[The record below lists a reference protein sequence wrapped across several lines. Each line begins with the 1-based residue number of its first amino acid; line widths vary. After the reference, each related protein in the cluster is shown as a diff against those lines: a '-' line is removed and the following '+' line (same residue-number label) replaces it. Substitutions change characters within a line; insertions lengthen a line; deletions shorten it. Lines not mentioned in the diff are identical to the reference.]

1 MERAAITP
9 ITMRREVI
17 RASHHAIT
25 GSVISSL
32 PLKIVAITAS
42 PTEIART
49 AIDLASAIPIP
60 IAGMVPG
67 LAPTNQ
73 VCANLTSSITMSTR
87 ATRIDL
93 ARLVLVQPTHG
104 IPIHARKELVLVQPT
119 HGIPIHARKDGDR
132 AETREDAILSARND
146 RHGVQ
151 TAITGS
157 LVNSIVRL
165 VLRAVLSVT
174 NGPLAMDHSRL
185 IHKTHAG
192 RAGRT
197 NFRADLKNSRD
208 SGRTL
213 SSSRAITSALMLPT
227 LLRVPP
233 GSMQIRANAM
243 QEESRTSAC
252 GKIHE
257 T

>member
-32 PLKIVAITAS
+32 PLKIVAITAG

-49 AIDLASAIPIP
+49 AIDLASAIP

-93 ARLVLVQPTHG
+93 AR
-104 IPIHARKELVLVQPT
+104 LVLVQPT

-174 NGPLAMDHSRL
+174 NGPLAMDHSL

-197 NFRADLKNSRD
+197 NFRADLKADLKNSRD
-208 SGRTL
+208 PGRTL

-227 LLRVPP
+227 LLRVPL

-243 QEESRTSAC
+243 
-252 GKIHE
+252 
-257 T
+257 

>member
-49 AIDLASAIPIP
+49 AIDLASAIPI
-60 IAGMVPG
+60 AGMVPG
-67 LAPTNQ
+67 LASTNQ

-146 RHGVQ
+146 HHGVQ

-174 NGPLAMDHSRL
+174 NGPLAMDHSL
-185 IHKTHAG
+185 IHTTHAG

-197 NFRADLKNSRD
+197 NFRADLKNPRD

>member
-32 PLKIVAITAS
+32 PLKIVAITAG

-49 AIDLASAIPIP
+49 AIDLASAIP

-104 IPIHARKELVLVQPT
+104 IPIHARKELVLVQLT

-132 AETREDAILSARND
+132 VETREDAI
-146 RHGVQ
+146 
-151 TAITGS
+151 
-157 LVNSIVRL
+157 
-165 VLRAVLSVT
+165 LSVT
-174 NGPLAMDHSRL
+174 NGPLAMDHSL

-192 RAGRT
+192 RVGRT
-197 NFRADLKNSRD
+197 NFRADLKADLKNSRD
-208 SGRTL
+208 PGRTL

-227 LLRVPP
+227 LLRVPL

-243 QEESRTSAC
+243 
-252 GKIHE
+252 
-257 T
+257 

>member
-9 ITMRREVI
+9 ITMRTEVI

-32 PLKIVAITAS
+32 PLKIVAITAN
-42 PTEIART
+42 PTEIDRT
-49 AIDLASAIPIP
+49 AIDLASAMP

-93 ARLVLVQPTHG
+93 ARLVLVQPTH
-104 IPIHARKELVLVQPT
+104 A
-119 HGIPIHARKDGDR
+119 IPIHARKDGDR
-132 AETREDAILSARND
+132 AETREGAILSARND

-157 LVNSIVRL
+157 
-165 VLRAVLSVT
+165 
-174 NGPLAMDHSRL
+174 
-185 IHKTHAG
+185 
-192 RAGRT
+192 
-197 NFRADLKNSRD
+197 
-208 SGRTL
+208 
-213 SSSRAITSALMLPT
+213 
-227 LLRVPP
+227 
-233 GSMQIRANAM
+233 
-243 QEESRTSAC
+243 
-252 GKIHE
+252 
-257 T
+257 

>member
-1 MERAAITP
+1 
-9 ITMRREVI
+9 
-17 RASHHAIT
+17 
-25 GSVISSL
+25 
-32 PLKIVAITAS
+32 
-42 PTEIART
+42 
-49 AIDLASAIPIP
+49 
-60 IAGMVPG
+60 
-67 LAPTNQ
+67 
-73 VCANLTSSITMSTR
+73 MSTR

-132 AETREDAILSARND
+132 AETHEDAILSARND

-174 NGPLAMDHSRL
+174 NGPLAMDHSL

-192 RAGRT
+192 RVGRT
-197 NFRADLKNSRD
+197 NFRADLKADLKNSRD
-208 SGRTL
+208 PGRTL

-227 LLRVPP
+227 LLRVPL

-243 QEESRTSAC
+243 
-252 GKIHE
+252 
-257 T
+257 

>member
-93 ARLVLVQPTHG
+93 ARLVLVQ
-104 IPIHARKELVLVQPT
+104 LT

>member
-49 AIDLASAIPIP
+49 AIDLASAIPI
-60 IAGMVPG
+60 AGMVPG

-104 IPIHARKELVLVQPT
+104 IPIHARK
-119 HGIPIHARKDGDR
+119 DGDR
-132 AETREDAILSARND
+132 AETHEDVILSARND

-174 NGPLAMDHSRL
+174 NGPLAMDHSL

-192 RAGRT
+192 RVGRT
-197 NFRADLKNSRD
+197 NFRADLKADLKNSRD
-208 SGRTL
+208 PGRTL

-227 LLRVPP
+227 LLRVPL

-243 QEESRTSAC
+243 
-252 GKIHE
+252 
-257 T
+257 

>member
-93 ARLVLVQPTHG
+93 ARLVLVQ
-104 IPIHARKELVLVQPT
+104 LT

-174 NGPLAMDHSRL
+174 NGPLAMDHSSL

-243 QEESRTSAC
+243 
-252 GKIHE
+252 
-257 T
+257 

>member
-32 PLKIVAITAS
+32 PLKIVAITAG

-49 AIDLASAIPIP
+49 AIDLASAIP

-104 IPIHARKELVLVQPT
+104 IPIHARKELVLVQLT

-132 AETREDAILSARND
+132 VETREDAILSARND

-151 TAITGS
+151 TVITGS

-174 NGPLAMDHSRL
+174 NGPLAMDHSL

-192 RAGRT
+192 RVGRT

-208 SGRTL
+208 PGRTL

-227 LLRVPP
+227 LLRVPL

-243 QEESRTSAC
+243 
-252 GKIHE
+252 
-257 T
+257 

>member
-32 PLKIVAITAS
+32 PLKIVAITAG

-49 AIDLASAIPIP
+49 AIDLASAIP

-104 IPIHARKELVLVQPT
+104 IPIHARK
-119 HGIPIHARKDGDR
+119 DGDR
-132 AETREDAILSARND
+132 VETREDAILSARND

-174 NGPLAMDHSRL
+174 NGPLAMDHSL

-197 NFRADLKNSRD
+197 NFRADLKADLKNSRD
-208 SGRTL
+208 PGRTL

-227 LLRVPP
+227 LLRVPL

-243 QEESRTSAC
+243 
-252 GKIHE
+252 
-257 T
+257 

>member
-17 RASHHAIT
+17 RTSHHAIT

-32 PLKIVAITAS
+32 PLKIVAITAG

-49 AIDLASAIPIP
+49 AIDLASAIP

-104 IPIHARKELVLVQPT
+104 IPIHARK
-119 HGIPIHARKDGDR
+119 DGDR
-132 AETREDAILSARND
+132 VEPHEDAILSARND

-151 TAITGS
+151 TAITES

-174 NGPLAMDHSRL
+174 NGPLAMDHSL

-192 RAGRT
+192 RVGRT
-197 NFRADLKNSRD
+197 NLRADLKADLKNSRD
-208 SGRTL
+208 PGRTL

-227 LLRVPP
+227 LLRVPL

-243 QEESRTSAC
+243 
-252 GKIHE
+252 
-257 T
+257 

>member
-17 RASHHAIT
+17 RTSHHAIT

-32 PLKIVAITAS
+32 PLKIVAITAG

-49 AIDLASAIPIP
+49 AIDLASAIP

-93 ARLVLVQPTHG
+93 ARLFLAG
-104 IPIHARKELVLVQPT
+104 
-119 HGIPIHARKDGDR
+119 
-132 AETREDAILSARND
+132 
-146 RHGVQ
+146 
-151 TAITGS
+151 
-157 LVNSIVRL
+157 
-165 VLRAVLSVT
+165 VLRVT
-174 NGPLAMDHSRL
+174 NGTPHMDHSL
-185 IHKTHAG
+185 IRKTHAG
-192 RAGRT
+192 RVGRT
-197 NFRADLKNSRD
+197 NLRADLKADLKNSRD
-208 SGRTL
+208 PGRTL

-227 LLRVPP
+227 LLRVPL

-243 QEESRTSAC
+243 
-252 GKIHE
+252 
-257 T
+257 

>member
-25 GSVISSL
+25 GSL

-49 AIDLASAIPIP
+49 AIDLASAIPI
-60 IAGMVPG
+60 AGMVPG

-73 VCANLTSSITMSTR
+73 VCANLTSSIKMSTR

-132 AETREDAILSARND
+132 AETHEDAILSARND
-146 RHGVQ
+146 RHGVP

-174 NGPLAMDHSRL
+174 NGPLAMDHSP
-185 IHKTHAG
+185 IHTTHAG

-197 NFRADLKNSRD
+197 NLRADLKADLKNSRD
-208 SGRTL
+208 PGRTL

-227 LLRVPP
+227 LLRVPL

-243 QEESRTSAC
+243 
-252 GKIHE
+252 
-257 T
+257 

>member
-104 IPIHARKELVLVQPT
+104 IPIHARKE
-119 HGIPIHARKDGDR
+119 GDS

>member
-49 AIDLASAIPIP
+49 AIDLASAIPI
-60 IAGMVPG
+60 AGMVPG

-93 ARLVLVQPTHG
+93 AR
-104 IPIHARKELVLVQPT
+104 LVLVQPT

-174 NGPLAMDHSRL
+174 NGPLAMDHSL

-197 NFRADLKNSRD
+197 NFRADLKADLKNSRD
-208 SGRTL
+208 PGRTL

-243 QEESRTSAC
+243 
-252 GKIHE
+252 
-257 T
+257 

>member
-93 ARLVLVQPTHG
+93 AR
-104 IPIHARKELVLVQPT
+104 LVLVQPT

>member
-49 AIDLASAIPIP
+49 AIDLASAIPI
-60 IAGMVPG
+60 AGMVPG

-104 IPIHARKELVLVQPT
+104 IPIHARK
-119 HGIPIHARKDGDR
+119 DGDR
-132 AETREDAILSARND
+132 VETREDAILSARND

-165 VLRAVLSVT
+165 VLHAVLSVT
-174 NGPLAMDHSRL
+174 NGPLAMDHSL

-197 NFRADLKNSRD
+197 NFRADLKADLKNSRD

-243 QEESRTSAC
+243 
-252 GKIHE
+252 
-257 T
+257 

>member
-49 AIDLASAIPIP
+49 ASDLASAIPIP

-93 ARLVLVQPTHG
+93 AR
-104 IPIHARKELVLVQPT
+104 LVLVQPT